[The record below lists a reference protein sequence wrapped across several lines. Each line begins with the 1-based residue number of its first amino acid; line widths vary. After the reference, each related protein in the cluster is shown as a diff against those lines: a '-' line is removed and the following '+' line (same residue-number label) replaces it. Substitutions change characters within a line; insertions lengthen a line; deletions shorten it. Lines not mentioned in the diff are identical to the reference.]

1 MVFGAPELSRGQVI
15 EHRSSRLGRWL
26 RARRVRIALWIAV
39 IEGVLVVIGPISRWI
54 AVLVG
59 VGAIAFYFLAGRDLP
74 SQVGRQ
80 ASWIAAASQAL
91 VLLVPV
97 LVVVVGTLALIAV
110 AILAVVALIAL
121 FSDRI

>member
-15 EHRSSRLGRWL
+15 EHRSSRLERWL

-74 SQVGRQ
+74 SQAGRQ